1 MGALDKLNARAK
13 KEPAEVVTEKK
24 EQTKKEVVSAKTEK
38 AESDAVTKTEK
49 QTKSQPAST
58 PKKKPAAKKHPGG
71 RPNTRGNYKMVN
83 VALSA
88 DLYNRIQEVCMG
100 NMTYYFNDVLKK
112 SVGM

>member
-13 KEPAEVVTEKK
+13 KDVMEETAEKK
-24 EQTKKEVVSAKTEK
+24 EAVKETVAPAK
-38 AESDAVTKTEK
+38 AEGVKKAAATKTVK
-49 QTKSQPAST
+49 KPKTTAAAT
-58 PKKKPAAKKHPGG
+58 PKKKTTEKKHPGG

-83 VALSA
+83 VALSE

-100 NMTYYFNDVLKK
+100 NMTYYINDVLKK